1 MKLLKVSDGEGEN
14 EKSVMVDLLT
24 SDEGVLP
31 ELASQRPTNTLGG
44 TYNLLKASDIGYS
57 KMDM

>member
-1 MKLLKVSDGEGEN
+1 MVDLAFSTHSMKLLKVSDGEGEN

-31 ELASQRPTNTLGG
+31 ELASLVKDRRIL
-44 TYNLLKASDIGYS
+44 
-57 KMDM
+57 